1 MTVDD
6 LATLIG
12 ESAHI
17 VGMWQELGLLSCE
30 SELVAT
36 DVHRARLIQFAVR
49 HGVPPET
56 LAEITQRQDM
66 LGEFLEIMGERGAAR
81 WTATDID
88 EIAREVGLDANVVS
102 RIAAIV
108 AFTDDELFYDDDI
121 AMLRMARVALEVGF
135 PEDALSQLMRVYV
148 DALRR
153 VAEAENRLFHMYV
166 HERLRAEGVAGADL
180 VAATQAAAGPLMP
193 VLEPALLYFHRKAFE
208 AALRED
214 LLLHLRQ
221 EMGSP
226 ADEIGRVPVSILFVD
241 LASFTPLTEAM
252 GDAAAAEVVDRFS
265 ELVRDSCRRHE
276 GRIVKQIGDE
286 FMLLLPDALALLRTG
301 LDIRARTAHEGHFPG
316 VRLGG
321 HAGFALYR
329 EGDYVGGDVNLAA
342 RVVGE
347 AGRGQFLVT
356 AGIAV
361 TDAEQIDV
369 QVTSLGARKLKGIAE
384 EVELFA
390 VAPELEL
397 RDRDIDPV
405 CGMEL
410 APDTETA
417 RLSWRGRDVVF
428 CSQTCLQRFVE
439 NPELYDAGR

>member
-1 MTVDD
+1 MS
-6 LATLIG
+6 I
-12 ESAHI
+12 E
-17 VGMWQELGLLSCE
+17 
-30 SELVAT
+30 
-36 DVHRARLIQFAVR
+36 
-49 HGVPPET
+49 
-56 LAEITQRQDM
+56 
-66 LGEFLEIMGERGAAR
+66 
-81 WTATDID
+81 
-88 EIAREVGLDANVVS
+88 

-153 VAEAENRLFHMYV
+153 VAEAENRLFHMHV
-166 HERLRAEGVAGADL
+166 HERLRADGVAGADL
-180 VAATQAAAGPLMP
+180 VAATQAAAGPLLP

-214 LLLHLRQ
+214 LLLHLRE

-226 ADEIGRVPVSILFVD
+226 ADEIGRVPVAILFVD

-265 ELVRDSCRRHE
+265 ALVRDACRRHE
-276 GRIVKQIGDE
+276 GRVVKQIGDE
-286 FMLLLPDALALLRTG
+286 FMLLFPDTRALLRAG
-301 LDIRARTAHEGHFPG
+301 LDVRAQTAHKGHFPG

-329 EGDYVGGDVNLAA
+329 EGDYVGADVNLAA

-347 AGRGQFLVT
+347 AGRGQFFVT
-356 AGIAV
+356 AGIAPGHSDQ
-361 TDAEQIDV
+361 TDV
-369 QVTSLGARKLKGIAE
+369 QLTSLGARKLKGIAE

-390 VAPELEL
+390 VAPELE
-397 RDRDIDPV
+397 RSDRDVDPV

-417 RLSWRGRDVVF
+417 RLSWRGRDVAF
-428 CSQTCLQRFVE
+428 CSQTCLQRFVAD
-439 NPELYDAGR
+439 PERYDPGR

>member
-1 MTVDD
+1 MD
-6 LATLIG
+6 L
-12 ESAHI
+12 
-17 VGMWQELGLLSCE
+17 
-30 SELVAT
+30 
-36 DVHRARLIQFAVR
+36 HRARLIQFVVR
-49 HGVPPET
+49 HGVPPKT
-56 LAEITQRQDM
+56 LAEVTQRRDM
-66 LGEFLEIMGERGAAR
+66 LGEYIAMIGVRGVAPR
-81 WTATDID
+81 SLTQVD
-88 EIAREVGLDANVVS
+88 EIAGEVGLDANVVS

-180 VAATQAAAGPLMP
+180 VAATQAAAGPLLP

-214 LLLHLRQ
+214 MLLHLRE

-226 ADEIGRVPVSILFVD
+226 ADEIGRVPVAVLFVD

-252 GDAAAAEVVDRFS
+252 GDAAAAGVVDRFS
-265 ELVRDSCRRHE
+265 ELVRDACRHHE
-276 GRIVKQIGDE
+276 GRVIKQIGDE
-286 FMLLLPDALALLRTG
+286 FMLLLPDARALLRAG
-301 LDIRARTAHEGHFPG
+301 LDIRAQTAHEGHFPG

-329 EGDYVGGDVNLAA
+329 EGDYVGRDVNLAA

-356 AGIAV
+356 AGVAAADADQ
-361 TDAEQIDV
+361 TDAQL
-369 QVTSLGARKLKGIAE
+369 TSLGGRRLKGIAE

-397 RDRDIDPV
+397 RDRDVDPV

-439 NPELYDAGR
+439 NPEHYDAGR